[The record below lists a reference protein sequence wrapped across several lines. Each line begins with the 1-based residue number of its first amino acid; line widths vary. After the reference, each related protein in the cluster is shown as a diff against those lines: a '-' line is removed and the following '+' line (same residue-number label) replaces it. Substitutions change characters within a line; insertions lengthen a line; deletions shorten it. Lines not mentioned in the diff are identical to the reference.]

1 MNMFNTLAHQLQAKE
16 LKIKAVI
23 NTEASLLLE
32 EVLLHRFIIH
42 NLWYQMSSAYFCFY
56 RMTAIWI

>member
-32 EVLLHRFIIH
+32 EVLLHRFKH
-42 NLWYQMSSAYFCFY
+42 KYQMSSAYFIF
-56 RMTAIWI
+56 IQ